1 MPQLFLD
8 STGDPRVLIPAAEA
22 ALGRHVDGWIAA
34 VGGAYPTPAAAIQ
47 WVRASGRAVAAYWEA
62 LTPEEAAGS
71 YQRGHLCAQA
81 AIAAAQ
87 AVGLPSSVRLYVGI
101 EAGWSPSAE
110 FLTGW
115 ADGQTAGPYH
125 GSGGVY
131 GSPYSVALQNAL
143 AAARAANGNA
153 AQMPLW
159 SAEPEPG
166 GAPAVPE
173 WGPATCA
180 GATVSMWQWQEDWQT
195 GQGATDLDLVADGA
209 DGIWEPPTP
218 GTFAD
223 VPTTYWAAPEITAA
237 VQAHIITG
245 YPDGTFRPDGSL
257 TRAQGAVLAVR
268 TLEVARGQTPTA
280 RRLHPS
286 AVMPSRPRHGLPNP
300 AAWLASSITTSAQR
314 QALLAQIPVRDQQ
327 QTGMCVAEV
336 AAALRRWWDLYL
348 GVANPPGEYSVPY
361 TYGRGHQLAGATT
374 EGMQPVWAWE
384 SLRTYGVCP
393 RTMDPLTPSTEDVAQ
408 AIASL
413 TPAMDDAAATHRITA
428 YGPVALGGDGTV
440 GENAAALASAIDH
453 APIALSIPCS
463 PGGMIFS
470 PVPDGLGGYVAQWQP
485 GTAATEGHEL
495 FGVDYRTRT
504 PYTGAQPQFEVLCRN
519 SWGSGYGA
527 DGNVWLGATYPLTEA
542 WSITCTPLSPA
553 CLALVRQVADL
564 REFLAQYPGIPDAHK
579 QAIQAAI
586 AAAQAQEAAIGC
598 LEPAPSTAR

>member
-1 MPQLFLD
+1 MPRLFLD
-8 STGDPRVLIPAAEA
+8 STGDPRTLIPAAEA
-22 ALGRHVDGWIAA
+22 ALGRHVDGWIVA
-34 VGGAYPTPAAAIQ
+34 VGGAYPTSAAAIQ
-47 WVRASGRAVAAYWEA
+47 WVRASGRAIAAYWED

-131 GSPYSVALQNAL
+131 GNPYSVAMQNAL

-180 GATVSMWQWQEDWQT
+180 GATVSMWQWQEGWQS
-195 GQGATDLDLVADGA
+195 GAGPVDLDLVADGA
-209 DGIWEPPTP
+209 DGIWE
-218 GTFAD
+218 GLQVGQFSD
-223 VPTTYWAAPEITAA
+223 VPAAAWYAPAVAEAVSAGLMDGTAPGVFAPEAT
-237 VQAHIITG
+237 V
-245 YPDGTFRPDGSL
+245 
-257 TRAQGAVLAVR
+257 TRAQLAVVCAR
-268 TLEVARGQTPTA
+268 VAPRLTAAPASGDRAIHPT
-280 RRLHPS
+280 
-286 AVMPSRPRHGLPNP
+286 AVMPSRPRHSLANP
-300 AAWLASSITTSAQR
+300 AAWLASSTTTSAQR

-336 AAALRRWWDLYL
+336 AAAIRQWWDLYL
-348 GVANPPGEYSVPY
+348 GVANAPGEYSVPY

-393 RTMDPLTPSTEDVAQ
+393 RTMDTITTTTEDVAQ
-408 AIASL
+408 SIAAL
-413 TPAMDDAAATHRITA
+413 TPQQDDAAAVHRITA

-440 GENAAALASAIDH
+440 GENAAVLAAAIDH
-453 APIALSIPCS
+453 APVAVSIPCS

-470 PVPDGLGGYVAQWQP
+470 PAADGQGGYIAQWQP
-485 GTAATEGHEL
+485 GTIVTAGHEL
-495 FGVDYRTRT
+495 FAFDYRTRT
-504 PYTGAQPQFEVLCRN
+504 PYPGAQPQFEVLCRN
-519 SWGSGYGA
+519 SWGSSYGQG
-527 DGNVWLGATYPLTEA
+527 GNVWLGATYPLEEV

-553 CLALVRQVADL
+553 CLVLTQKVADL
-564 REFLAQYPGIPDAHK
+564 QEFLAQYPNIPDTHK

-586 AAAQAQEAAIGC
+586 AATQEQQKALGC
-598 LEPAPSTAR
+598 GA

>member
-1 MPQLFLD
+1 MPRLFLD
-8 STGDPRVLIPAAEA
+8 STGDPRTLIPAAEA
-22 ALGRHVDGWIAA
+22 ALGRHVDGWIVA
-34 VGGAYPTPAAAIQ
+34 VGGAYPTSAAAIQ
-47 WVRASGRAVAAYWEA
+47 WVRASGRAIAAYWED

-131 GSPYSVALQNAL
+131 GNPYSVAMQNAL

-180 GATVSMWQWQEDWQT
+180 GATVSMWQWQEGWQS
-195 GQGATDLDLVADGA
+195 GAGPVDLDLVADGA
-209 DGIWEPPTP
+209 DGIWE
-218 GTFAD
+218 GLQVGQFSD
-223 VPTTYWAAPEITAA
+223 VPAAAWYAPAVAEAVSAGLMDGTAPGVFAPEAT
-237 VQAHIITG
+237 V
-245 YPDGTFRPDGSL
+245 
-257 TRAQGAVLAVR
+257 TRAQLAVVCAR
-268 TLEVARGQTPTA
+268 VAPRLTAAPASGDRAIHPT
-280 RRLHPS
+280 
-286 AVMPSRPRHGLPNP
+286 AVMPSRPRHSLANP
-300 AAWLASSITTSAQR
+300 AAWLASSTTTSAQR

-336 AAALRRWWDLYL
+336 AAAIRQWWDLYL
-348 GVANPPGEYSVPY
+348 GVANAPGEYSVVY

-393 RTMDPLTPSTEDVAQ
+393 RAMDTISSPTEDVAQ

-413 TPAMDDAAATHRITA
+413 TPAMGDAAATHRITA

-553 CLALVRQVADL
+553 CLALAQKVADL
-564 REFLAQYPGIPDAHK
+564 QEFLAQYPSIPADQIA
-579 QAIQAAI
+579 ALQAAI
-586 AAAQAQEAAIGC
+586 SAAQAQQAVLGC
-598 LEPAPSTAR
+598 KS

>member
-1 MPQLFLD
+1 MPRLFLD
-8 STGDPRVLIPAAEA
+8 STGDPRTLIPAAEA
-22 ALGRHVDGWIAA
+22 ALGRHVDGWIVA
-34 VGGAYPTPAAAIQ
+34 VGGAYPTSAAAIQ
-47 WVRASGRAVAAYWEA
+47 WVRASGRAIAAYWED

-87 AVGLPSSVRLYVGI
+87 AVGLPTCVRLYVGI

-195 GQGATDLDLVADGA
+195 GQGATDLDLMADGA
-209 DGIWEPPTP
+209 GGIWEGLQVGDFTDVS
-218 GTFAD
+218 AD
-223 VPTTYWAAPEITAA
+223 AWYAPAVAEA
-237 VQAHIITG
+237 VQAG
-245 YPDGTFRPDGSL
+245 LMDGIAPGRFDPQGTV
-257 TRAQGAVLAVR
+257 TRAQLAAVCARVAPRLNAAPASVVR
-268 TLEVARGQTPTA
+268 AIHPT
-280 RRLHPS
+280 

-300 AAWLASSITTSAQR
+300 AAWLASSTTTSAQR
-314 QALLAQIPVRDQQ
+314 QAILAEMPVRNQQ

-336 AAALRRWWDLYL
+336 AADIRQWWDLYL
-348 GVANPPGEYSVPY
+348 GVNNAPGEYSVPY

-393 RTMDPLTPSTEDVAQ
+393 RTMDTITTTTEDVAQ
-408 AIASL
+408 SIAAL
-413 TPAMDDAAATHRITA
+413 TPQQDDAAAVHRITA

-440 GENAAALASAIDH
+440 GENAAVLAAAIDH
-453 APIALSIPCS
+453 APVAVSIPCS

-470 PVPDGLGGYVAQWQP
+470 PAADGQGGYIAQWQP
-485 GTAATEGHEL
+485 GTIVTAGHEL
-495 FGVDYRTRT
+495 FAFDYRTRT
-504 PYTGAQPQFEVLCRN
+504 PYPGAQPQFEVLCRN
-519 SWGSGYGA
+519 SWGSSYGQG
-527 DGNVWLGATYPLTEA
+527 GNVWLGATYPLEEV

-553 CLALVRQVADL
+553 CLVLTQKVADL
-564 REFLAQYPGIPDAHK
+564 QEFLAQYPNIPDTHK

-586 AAAQAQEAAIGC
+586 AATQEQQKALGC
-598 LEPAPSTAR
+598 GA